1 MSAGCESSAVGELRT
16 PSREE
21 MLAALVERQGAA
33 NVQKLQA
40 ATVAVCGLDGLWVQ
54 CGYRFGSGR
63 RRQAHSH

>member
-21 MLAALVERQGAA
+21 MLAALVERQGAE

-40 ATVAVCGLDGLWVQ
+40 ATVAVCGLGGGALGPMWLSLWL
-54 CGYRFGSGR
+54 GP
-63 RRQAHSH
+63 A